1 MRFISTLCF
10 SYSGC
15 SVVRNFRTAYQ
26 LLFEVIFFAKRQ
38 GRCSENLCFYLSEN
52 HWRDL
57 TFAFVFEGVL
67 FEFAYAKPAFAL
79 LFALPL
85 NRTPQEQPTFI
96 HSLLQIVPRPRCPHR
111 YPAGKF
117 IHLSNLGEDVLDF
130 PRIGEKLACIA
141 VVIVPIHLDFD
152 ERSILSELR
161 FHSLDVVADPK
172 GEVNQL
178 LLRRFRAVEMLVGF
192 VGGDFQKIQ
201 RAVILHRI
209 VVILHCRIV

>member
-1 MRFISTLCF
+1 M
-10 SYSGC
+10 
-15 SVVRNFRTAYQ
+15 
-26 LLFEVIFFAKRQ
+26 IFFAERQ
-38 GRCSENLCFYLSEN
+38 GRCSQNLCFYLSEN

-96 HSLLQIVPRPRCPHR
+96 HPLLQVVPRSRCPHR
-111 YPAGKF
+111 YPSREF
-117 IHLSNLGEDVLDF
+117 VHLPNLGEDIFDF
-130 PRIGEKLACIA
+130 PRIGEELACIA
-141 VVIVPIHLDFD
+141 VVIVPIHLDLD
-152 ERSILSELR
+152 ERPILSELR

-172 GEVNQL
+172 GEVYQL
-178 LLRRFRAVEMLVGF
+178 LLRRFGAVEMLVGF
-192 VGGDFQKIQ
+192 IGGDFQEIQ

-209 VVILHCRIV
+209 VVILHCRSV